1 MCALHATH
9 ACHTVEVRPQATAEA
24 EAATA
29 AAAAATRAKVSRSAK
44 PDNYFSCQH
53 CAT

>member
-1 MCALHATH
+1 MCALHATR
-9 ACHTVEVRPQATAEA
+9 ACHTVEVRPQATAEV
-24 EAATA
+24 A
-29 AAAAATRAKVSRSAK
+29 AAAVAATRAKVSRLAK

>member
-1 MCALHATH
+1 MCALHATR
-9 ACHTVEVRPQATAEA
+9 ACHTVEVRPQATAEVA
-24 EAATA
+24 AAAT
-29 AAAAATRAKVSRSAK
+29 AAATRAKVSRSAK